1 MRLYDGRKGLYEKR
15 NNMDDKLCHELNK
28 LIEIGSDKRIMRT
41 STVVQLLNDLNRNTQ
56 DEYAKAIGYLEDKGI
71 GLEVDDSE
79 RKPFLDS
86 SKIAITPKTLS
97 VESIVKKIKY
107 GEINLDTEFQRKR
120 SLWKNDVKS
129 QLIESFMV
137 QLPIP
142 PMYFDGKKENE
153 WLVIDGL
160 QRLCTLKEFIYDQKL
175 ALSDMEYLA
184 DYNGC
189 KFDDLPRIY
198 QRRIEEAQI
207 AFYLIL
213 PGTPS
218 DVKYSLFKRINTPGL
233 RLEPQEIRH
242 ALYQGKAT
250 KFLQE
255 LAENQMFCKATD
267 HDVPAERMQDREMVL
282 RYFAIRYIGEERY
295 KEETLDRYLCEAM
308 EFLNFQEERF
318 FEENRTIFL
327 NALECCYKIFGKQAF
342 RRISKL
348 KPYDKKPINSALF
361 ESWMNGVSKLS
372 NYQQQ
377 LLIDRK
383 DILRERYIEELDKR
397 STFNA
402 DIGSGKY
409 RSFVRRNHIIEE
421 MIQEV
426 LQSDKKD

>member
-1 MRLYDGRKGLYEKR
+1 
-15 NNMDDKLCHELNK
+15 MDVKLREEINR
-28 LIEIGSDKRIMRT
+28 LIEIGSGKKIIRT
-41 STVVQLLNDLNRNTQ
+41 STVVRLLNDLNSNTQ
-56 DEYAKAIGYLEDKGI
+56 DEYEGAIDYLESRGI

-86 SKIAITPKTLS
+86 SKISITPRTLS
-97 VESIVKKIKY
+97 VEAIVKKIKY

-120 SLWKNDVKS
+120 SLWKDDVKS

-142 PMYFDGKKENE
+142 PMYFDGKREDS

-160 QRLCTLKEFIYDQKL
+160 QRLCTLKEFILDKKL
-175 ALSDMEYLA
+175 VLSELEYLS

-198 QRRIEEAQI
+198 QRRVEEAQI

-242 ALYQGKAT
+242 ALYQGRAT

-255 LAENQMFCKATD
+255 LSENKMFGIVTD
-267 HDVPAERMQDREMVL
+267 GDVPSERMQDREMIL
-282 RYFAIRYIGEERY
+282 RYFAVRYLGEDKY
-295 KEETLDRYLCEAM
+295 KDQTLDGYLCEAM
-308 EFLNFQEERF
+308 EFLNQQKDNF
-318 FEENRTIFL
+318 FEENRALFL
-327 NALECCYKIFGKQAF
+327 NTLECCHKIFGKQAF
-342 RRISKL
+342 RRISQS
-348 KPYDKKPINSALF
+348 KPFDKKPINSALF
-361 ESWMNGVSKLS
+361 EAWMNGVSKLTDCQRQS
-372 NYQQQ
+372 
-377 LLIDRK
+377 LTDRK
-383 DILRERYIEELDKR
+383 DKLRERYIEELDKR

-402 DIGSGKY
+402 DISSGKY
-409 RSFVRRNHIIEE
+409 RSFVRRNRTIEE
-421 MIQEV
+421 MIEEI
-426 LQSDKKD
+426 LKDDKKD

>member
-1 MRLYDGRKGLYEKR
+1 MDG
-15 NNMDDKLCHELNK
+15 KLQEELNK
-28 LIEIGSDKRIMRT
+28 LIEIGNEKRMIRT
-41 STVVQLLNDLNRNTQ
+41 STVVQLLFDMKRNTQ
-56 DEYAKAIGYLEDKGI
+56 SDYEETIEYLESMGI
-71 GLEVDDSE
+71 GLDIDDSE

-107 GEINLDTEFQRKR
+107 EEINLDTEFQRKR

-142 PMYFDGKKENE
+142 PMYFDGKKEDS

-160 QRLCTLKEFIYDQKL
+160 QRLCTLKEFVLDQKFVL
-175 ALSDMEYLA
+175 CDLEYLM

-189 KFDDLPRIY
+189 TFNDLPRIY
-198 QRRIEEAQI
+198 QRRIEEAQV
-207 AFYLIL
+207 AFYLVL
-213 PGTPS
+213 PGTPP

-255 LAENQMFCKATD
+255 LAESKLFGKATD
-267 HDVPAERMQDREMVL
+267 GDVPSERMQDREMVL
-282 RYFAIRYIGEERY
+282 RYFALRYIGEETY
-295 KEETLDRYLCEAM
+295 KEHTLDGYLCKAM
-308 EFLNFQEERF
+308 EFLNDQKSDFL
-318 FEENRTIFL
+318 EENRILFL
-327 NALECCYKIFGKQAF
+327 DTLECCYSIFGKQAF
-342 RRISKL
+342 RRISKS

-361 ESWMNGVSKLS
+361 EAWMNGISRLTVK
-372 NYQQQ
+372 QRQ
-377 LLIDRK
+377 LLTTRK
-383 DILRERYIEELDKR
+383 EKLRELYIEELDKR

-409 RSFVRRNHIIEE
+409 RSFVRRNSTIKEMIEE
-421 MIQEV
+421 V
-426 LQSDKKD
+426 LM

>member
-1 MRLYDGRKGLYEKR
+1 MDG
-15 NNMDDKLCHELNK
+15 KLQEELNK
-28 LIEIGSDKRIMRT
+28 LIEIGNEKRMIRT
-41 STVVQLLNDLNRNTQ
+41 STVVQLLYDLKRNTQ
-56 DEYAKAIGYLEDKGI
+56 SDYEETIEYLESMGI
-71 GLEVDDSE
+71 GLDIDDSE

-107 GEINLDTEFQRKR
+107 EEINLDTEFQRKR

-142 PMYFDGKKENE
+142 PMYFDGKKEDS

-160 QRLCTLKEFIYDQKL
+160 QRLCTLKEFVLDQKFVL
-175 ALSDMEYLA
+175 CDLEYMM

-189 KFDDLPRIY
+189 TFNDLPRIY
-198 QRRIEEAQI
+198 QRRIEEAQV
-207 AFYLIL
+207 AFYLVL
-213 PGTPS
+213 PGTPP

-255 LAENQMFCKATD
+255 LAESELFGKATD
-267 HDVPAERMQDREMVL
+267 GDVPSERMQDREMVL
-282 RYFAIRYIGEERY
+282 RYFALRYIGEETY
-295 KEETLDRYLCEAM
+295 KEHTLDGYLCKAM
-308 EFLNFQEERF
+308 EFLNDQKSDFL
-318 FEENRTIFL
+318 EENRILFL
-327 NALECCYKIFGKQAF
+327 DTLECCYSIFGKQAF
-342 RRISKL
+342 RRISKS

-361 ESWMNGVSKLS
+361 EAWMNGISRLTVK
-372 NYQQQ
+372 QRQ
-377 LLIDRK
+377 LLTTRK
-383 DILRERYIEELDKR
+383 EKLRELYMEELDKR

-409 RSFVRRNHIIEE
+409 RSFVRRNSTIKEMIEE
-421 MIQEV
+421 V
-426 LQSDKKD
+426 LM

>member
-1 MRLYDGRKGLYEKR
+1 
-15 NNMDDKLCHELNK
+15 MDSKLQEELNK
-28 LIEIGSDKRIMRT
+28 LIEIGNEKKMIRT
-41 STVVQLLNDLNRNTQ
+41 STVAQLLYDLKRNSQ
-56 DEYAKAIGYLEDKGI
+56 NEYEETIEYLESRGI

-107 GEINLDTEFQRKR
+107 DEINLDTEFQRKR

-142 PMYFDGKKENE
+142 PMYFDGKKEDS
-153 WLVIDGL
+153 WLIIDGL
-160 QRLCTLKEFIYDQKL
+160 QRLCTLKEFVLDQSL
-175 ALSDMEYLA
+175 ILSDLEYLT

-189 KFDDLPRIY
+189 KFNDLPRIY
-198 QRRIEEAQI
+198 QRRIEEAQL
-207 AFYLIL
+207 AFYLVL

-255 LAENQMFCKATD
+255 LAESSLFVKATD
-267 HDVPAERMQDREMVL
+267 GDVPSERMQDREMVL
-282 RYFAIRYIGEERY
+282 RYFAVKYIGEETY
-295 KEETLDRYLCEAM
+295 KEHTLDGYLCKAM
-308 EFLNFQEERF
+308 EFLNDQDNDFLK
-318 FEENRTIFL
+318 ENKELFL
-327 NALECCYKIFGKQAF
+327 ETLECCYNIFGKQAF
-342 RRISKL
+342 RRISKS

-361 ESWMNGVSKLS
+361 EAWMNGISRLTS
-372 NYQQQ
+372 QQRQ
-377 LLIDRK
+377 LLITRK
-383 DILRERYIEELDKR
+383 EILQNRFMEELDKR
-397 STFNA
+397 STFNM

-409 RSFVRRNHIIEE
+409 RSFVRRNNTIKE
-421 MIQEV
+421 MLEEV
-426 LQSDKKD
+426 LA

>member
-1 MRLYDGRKGLYEKR
+1 
-15 NNMDDKLCHELNK
+15 MDWKLQEELDK
-28 LIEIGSDKRIMRT
+28 LIEIGNEKKMIRT
-41 STVVQLLNDLNRNTQ
+41 STVTQLLYDLKKTTQ
-56 DEYAKAIGYLEDKGI
+56 SEYEETIEYLESKGV
-71 GLEVDDSE
+71 GLEIDDSE

-86 SKIAITPKTLS
+86 SKIAITPRTLS
-97 VESIVKKIKY
+97 VEAVVKKIKY
-107 GEINLDTEFQRKR
+107 EEINLDTEFQRKR

-142 PMYFDGKKENE
+142 PMYFDGKREDS

-160 QRLCTLKEFIYDQKL
+160 QRLCTLKEFVLDQSFV
-175 ALSDMEYLA
+175 LSDLEYLT

-189 KFDDLPRIY
+189 TFNALPRIY

-207 AFYLIL
+207 AFYLVL

-255 LAENQMFCKATD
+255 LAENELFCKATD
-267 HDVPAERMQDREMVL
+267 GDVPSERMQDREMVL
-282 RYFAIRYIGEERY
+282 RYFAIRYIGEEIY
-295 KEETLDRYLCEAM
+295 KDHTLDGYLCEAM
-308 EFLNFQEERF
+308 EFLNHQTSDFLVELKRL
-318 FEENRTIFL
+318 FL
-327 NALECCYKIFGKQAF
+327 NTLECCFNIFGKQAF
-342 RRISKL
+342 RRISKS

-361 ESWMNGVSKLS
+361 EAWMNGISRLTVE
-372 NYQQQ
+372 QRE
-377 LLIDRK
+377 LLIERK
-383 DILRERYIEELDKR
+383 EILRERYIEELDKR

-409 RSFVRRNHIIEE
+409 RSFVRRNNTIKE
-421 MIQEV
+421 MIEEV
-426 LQSDKKD
+426 LQRD